1 MAHTHRVVKN
11 DQARVLW
18 DFQIQTQ
25 LVMAIQL
32 ETVVVDK
39 HFYFKPQVLSDYV
52 KTVSEMETDLLM
64 IEVNVK
70 CGIINVVFITY

>member
-52 KTVSEMETDLLM
+52 KTASEMETDLLM
-64 IEVNVK
+64 IEVKVK

>member
-39 HFYFKPQVLSDYV
+39 LFYFKPQVLSDYV

-64 IEVNVK
+64 IEVKVK